1 MVAVPPLY
9 VPRGGDC
16 VCTAASSKLKP
27 RNTPHA
33 HKTGTR
39 ERESPGRQTWSTHNS
54 SYAAHGGAYQPATHD
69 RHRLATAAPRHST
82 PRRAALA
89 TAKCKPRPSARSRQR
104 ATTCRSGARPKS
116 KAQCRRTRLKAVCG
130 VTGPRRATGSD
141 AAHGSAASAVHT
153 HPTEAIG
160 QGRDAGPRAGRPAHR
175 VASTCHGTAWGAAW
189 AQPGRVGVLR
199 VRACARA
206 RVQPSPG
213 SGRACRYAG
222 TSRSAGTRPRRTPRW
237 RRTDCTPAHRC
248 ASRVRRARWCACLG
262 DLRLIAP
269 SALHAARGRSA
280 KPVGAADSQ
289 ARGVAAALRN
299 CPKFSS
305 PPF

>member
-1 MVAVPPLY
+1 M
-9 VPRGGDC
+9 
-16 VCTAASSKLKP
+16 CTAASSKLKP

-54 SYAAHGGAYQPATHD
+54 SYTAHGGAHQPATHD

-89 TAKCKPRPSARSRQR
+89 TAKCKPRPSAHSRQR

-206 RVQPSPG
+206 R
-213 SGRACRYAG
+213 ACSLLLDLDVR
-222 TSRSAGTRPRRTPRW
+222 AGTRERVAV
-237 RRTDCTPAHRC
+237 PAHDHAEPRGGD
-248 ASRVRRARWCACLG
+248 APIALQLIDVRRAFG
-262 DLRLIAP
+262 V
-269 SALHAARGRSA
+269 RGGVR
-280 KPVGAADSQ
+280 VWGTCDSSPQ
-289 ARGVAAALRN
+289 ARSTRPEAGRPSQSARPTARRAA
-299 CPKFSS
+299 S
-305 PPF
+305 PPR

>member
-1 MVAVPPLY
+1 M
-9 VPRGGDC
+9 
-16 VCTAASSKLKP
+16 CTAASSKLKP

-54 SYAAHGGAYQPATHD
+54 SYAAHGGAHQPATHD

-116 KAQCRRTRLKAVCG
+116 KGQCRRTRLKAVCG

-269 SALHAARGRSA
+269 SAIHAARGRSA

-299 CPKFSS
+299 CPKFYTTFFNHTH
-305 PPF
+305 PPNRGGQAPS

>member
-1 MVAVPPLY
+1 
-9 VPRGGDC
+9 

-54 SYAAHGGAYQPATHD
+54 SYAASPRRRPPTRNSRPSPTCHCRATPLH
-69 RHRLATAAPRHST
+69 AAPR
-82 PRRAALA
+82 RARHREVQAS
-89 TAKCKPRPSARSRQR
+89 PQRPQSPTCRQR

-206 RVQPSPG
+206 R
-213 SGRACRYAG
+213 ACSLLLDLDVR
-222 TSRSAGTRPRRTPRW
+222 AGTRERVAV
-237 RRTDCTPAHRC
+237 PAHDHAEPRGGD
-248 ASRVRRARWCACLG
+248 APIALQLIDVRRAFGVRGGVRVWGTC
-262 DLRLIAP
+262 DP
-269 SALHAARGRSA
+269 S
-280 KPVGAADSQ
+280 PQ
-289 ARGVAAALRN
+289 ARSTRPEAGRPSQSARPTARRAA
-299 CPKFSS
+299 S
-305 PPF
+305 PPR